1 MLLGL
6 VTTAAIVL
14 YFVGGSK
21 LNKTRQVQ
29 PPTVTI
35 PNDEASLARGK
46 HMVDVNCKSCHGD
59 DLSGDVLLDDPVIGT
74 VYTANIT
81 GLASR
86 RTDEDLVLTIRH
98 AIGPRGRQIVAM
110 PSDAFGHFSAEDLGA
125 IISAASNVPS
135 LFKTSPGPAINCDVD
150 IVSQCGE
157 IRGCARDVAWGFR
170 LNSRLSKPTFG
181 LYSF

>member
-1 MLLGL
+1 MRKVLKWLGIGIGVLLGL
-6 VTTAAIVL
+6 VIVAAVIL
-14 YFVGGSK
+14 YFMGGAK
-21 LNKTRQVQ
+21 LDKTRQVQ

-59 DLSGDVLLDDPVIGT
+59 DLSGNVLLDDPLIGT

-98 AIGPRGRQIVAM
+98 AIGSGGPQIVAM
-110 PSDAFGHFSAEDLGA
+110 PSDAFGHFSAEGLGA
-125 IISAASNVPS
+125 IISAASYVSS

-157 IRGCARDVAWGFR
+157 IRGCARDAGMGV
-170 LNSRLSKPTFG
+170 SS
-181 LYSF
+181 